1 MFWSLAD
8 ATTSASPVLRFASA
22 RLPRFGCGGDT
33 FAMLQMIAD
42 MWYSVAMAHQG
53 VRRKHKRKDYMTFGA
68 AHNKP
73 LTVTQVDG
81 TQTVVPALSRK
92 QLHTIIRKGHNSR

>member
-1 MFWSLAD
+1 MK
-8 ATTSASPVLRFASA
+8 SASDIPLVLDFAGVEV
-22 RLPRFGCGGDT
+22 FF

-92 QLHTIIRKGHNSR
+92 QLQTIIRKGHNSR